1 MIGQL
6 PPYALAPVRFRFKA
20 LVSQAGRTLLGG
32 DREVL
37 LACFVACRAGAGLCY
52 GVPHTPAEL
61 ALRAAAARTW
71 LASLSIPG
79 QVRLAVGAVIDA
91 SGTADGVAVAR
102 ATAHLLMLAAPQLDE
117 AAFAEMRELT
127 DELAH
132 DSSEFMVEPAMR
144 R

>member
-1 MIGQL
+1 M
-6 PPYALAPVRFRFKA
+6 RFRFRA

-37 LACFVACRAGAGLCY
+37 LACFVACRAGSGLCY
-52 GVPHTPAEL
+52 GVPFTPAEL
-61 ALRAAAARTW
+61 ALRATAARAW

-79 QVRLAVGAVIDA
+79 QVRLAAGAVIDA
-91 SGTADGVAVAR
+91 SGAADGVAVAR
-102 ATAHLLMLAAPQLDE
+102 SIAQLLMLAAPQLDE
-117 AAFAEMRELT
+117 AGFAEMRELA

-132 DSSEFMVEPAMR
+132 DSSEFMIEPAGR

>member
-20 LVSQAGRTLLGG
+20 LASQAGRTLLGG

-37 LACFVACRAGAGLCY
+37 LACFVACRTGSGLCY
-52 GVPHTPAEL
+52 GVTFTPAEL
-61 ALRAAAARTW
+61 ASRAAGARAW
-71 LASLSIPG
+71 LASLSVPG
-79 QVRLAVGAVIDA
+79 QVRLAAAAVIDA
-91 SGTADGVAVAR
+91 SGVADGVGVAR
-102 ATAHLLMLAAPQLDE
+102 CIAQLLMLAAPLLDE
-117 AAFAEMRELT
+117 AGFAEMRELA

-132 DSSEFMVEPAMR
+132 DSSEFMVEPVGR

>member
-37 LACFVACRAGAGLCY
+37 LACFVACRTGSGLCY
-52 GVPHTPAEL
+52 GVPFTPADL
-61 ALRAAAARTW
+61 SSRAAGARAW
-71 LASLSIPG
+71 LASVSLPG
-79 QVRLAVGAVIDA
+79 QVRLAAGAVIDA
-91 SGTADGVAVAR
+91 SAVADGVGVAR
-102 ATAHLLMLAAPQLDE
+102 CIAQLLMLAAPQLDE
-117 AAFAEMRELT
+117 AAFAEMRELA

-132 DSSEFMVEPAMR
+132 DSSEFLVESVGR